1 MRKYLFFILLVGFV
15 SAQGPYTVGTITEEE
30 GLRDG
35 PESMNPI
42 IYYPAD
48 ADYLKASII
57 LVPGFMSWISSIE
70 EWGPYLASWGYV
82 AMFVNCNWIW
92 GSTDDRAY
100 ALLDGLITIEEENE
114 RIASPLFHNLDL
126 NNIAVGGWSR
136 GGGGAL
142 KAAVL
147 DSDIKTVLALSAW
160 LEEVTPE
167 ELVVNAPVLFIS
179 GELDDNAA
187 NDIHT
192 NIFYDYIPEETDKLL
207 FEVAEGT
214 HSTVTNPYNSY
225 QTVGVAAL
233 HWLAEYLYYLPF
245 CHIMAESPTTASQYI
260 TNIECEILGDI
271 NNDENLN
278 SLDVI
283 LLLGIIVNS
292 LEYESHANIDF
303 DGRLNIFDLYHI
315 IDQVY

>member
-1 MRKYLFFILLVGFV
+1 M
-15 SAQGPYTVGTITEEE
+15 
-30 GLRDG
+30 
-35 PESMNPI
+35 
-42 IYYPAD
+42 
-48 ADYLKASII
+48 
-57 LVPGFMSWISSIE
+57 
-70 EWGPYLASWGYV
+70 
-82 AMFVNCNWIW
+82 
-92 GSTDDRAY
+92 
-100 ALLDGLITIEEENE
+100 
-114 RIASPLFHNLDL
+114 
-126 NNIAVGGWSR
+126 
-136 GGGGAL
+136 
-142 KAAVL
+142 
-147 DSDIKTVLALSAW
+147 
-160 LEEVTPE
+160 
-167 ELVVNAPVLFIS
+167 VNAPVLFIS

-192 NIFYDYIPEETDKLL
+192 NVFYDYIPEETDKLL

-245 CHIMAESPTTASQYI
+245 CNIMAESPTTASQYI

-303 DGRLNIFDLYHI
+303 DGRLNIFDLYHL